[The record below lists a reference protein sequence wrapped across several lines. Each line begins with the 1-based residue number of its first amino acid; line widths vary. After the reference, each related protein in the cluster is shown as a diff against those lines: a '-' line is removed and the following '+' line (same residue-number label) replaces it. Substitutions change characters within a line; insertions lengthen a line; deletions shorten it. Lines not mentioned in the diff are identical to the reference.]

1 MSKGLNRNSR
11 EKIKN
16 RVLVWTVV
24 KGRTIDWLNLI
35 SHQNVMIAYKNTDRV
50 NAYTQNKPHLSVI
63 NGLLA
68 SEYNA

>member
-1 MSKGLNRNSR
+1 MSKGLNRNRR

-24 KGRTIDWLNLI
+24 EGRTIDWLNLI
-35 SHQNVMIAYKNTDRV
+35 SHQNVMIAYKKTDRV
-50 NAYTQNKPHLSVI
+50 NEYTQNKPHLSVI

-68 SEYNA
+68 SE

>member
-24 KGRTIDWLNLI
+24 KGRTIDWLNSI

-50 NAYTQNKPHLSVI
+50 NAYTHNKPHLSVI
-63 NGLLA
+63 NGLLT
-68 SEYNA
+68 SE